1 MGYREIGFK
10 FSYILQDQN
19 ININNVKSFA
29 PLTSKNMIGLLLGY
43 EKEGKFS
50 IGTDCYYFSPSVLSD
65 GTPTNGIWEI
75 GING

>member
-1 MGYREIGFK
+1 
-10 FSYILQDQN
+10 
-19 ININNVKSFA
+19 
-29 PLTSKNMIGLLLGY
+29 MIGLLLGY